1 MSHDRQYIYTKKRSE
16 FGRECTFTDEGPKI
30 LQNIAPNR
38 ALFNDYML
46 KNPVNSSVQIGT
58 IMAEHEL
65 NTERTIFSDRGMNHV
80 EGGWP
85 RDVIPFDVEQTL
97 RFRKKV
103 EKDEMYIHT
112 VLQLSHSMEPNIHQN
127 NTMNIYE
134 TYFADS
140 KDTTMVERSS
150 ARTVNVYRDPCN
162 PKRPVTHLSW
172 SPDGGTRIAVSHCN
186 MEFQRAPPDLS
197 NFSYLWEVEN
207 PNKPAL
213 VLKPSVPIVCLE
225 YNPKDPNSLVS
236 GLHSGQVAVWDVR
249 RGSNPVEISVLEPSH
264 RDPVTHVLWI
274 NSKSGTEFF
283 STSSDGMVKWWDTRK
298 VSEPTETL
306 ILDPVKGD
314 EQLLSR
320 APGGSSLEYEPTI
333 PTRYMVGTE
342 NGTVFSCNRKGKTP
356 SEKMTGRF
364 AAHLGPVYAVQRNP
378 GFVKNFLTVGDW
390 AARIWSEDC
399 KESSI
404 IWTSNYRPLLTDGS
418 WSPTRY
424 SVFYTTR
431 MDGALDV
438 WDLLQQQKEAVLSIK
453 VCDYQLRCI
462 RVHEQGQL
470 VAVGNNLG
478 TSYLVEVS
486 EGLTINQRNDKA
498 LLTMMLERESRRE
511 KILETRMRE
520 IRLKLKTK
528 GDKEIGRE
536 SRTSHPSLLVQANL
550 VLKAEKEFF
559 STVAKVTETMLQVE
573 VVMFTMNFLRDLN
586 LTSYRSFRH
595 QLSES
600 CGIEVVCPPDGRGF
614 TATESA
620 DLVMKVKQYSR
631 LSSKLKIGCSF
642 FYTSIN

>member
-1 MSHDRQYIYTKKRSE
+1 MTHDIQYIYTKKRCE
-16 FGRECTFTDEGPKI
+16 FGRHCLFTDDGPKL
-30 LQNIAPNR
+30 LQNIAPNK

-46 KNPVNSSVQIGT
+46 KDPINASVQVGK

-65 NTERTIFSDRGMNHV
+65 NTVRAEYSDRGMNHV

-85 RDVIPFDVEQTL
+85 RDVNPADVEQTL
-97 RFRKKV
+97 RYRKKV

-112 VLQLSHSMEPNIHQN
+112 VLQLSNSMEHKIHQN
-127 NTMNIYE
+127 NSMNIYE

-140 KDTTMVERSS
+140 KDTTLVEHSS

-186 MEFQRAPPDLS
+186 LEFQRAPPDLS

-236 GLHSGQVAVWDVR
+236 GLYSGQVAVWDVR
-249 RGSNPVEISVLEPSH
+249 RGSSPIEISVLEPSH

-283 STSSDGMVKWWDTRK
+283 SASSDGMVKWWDTRK
-298 VSEPTETL
+298 VSEPSETL

-314 EQLLSR
+314 EQLMSR
-320 APGGSSLEYEPTI
+320 ALGASSLEYEPTI
-333 PTRYMVGTE
+333 PTRFMVGTE
-342 NGTVFSCNRKGKTP
+342 NGIVISGNRKGKNA
-356 SEKMTGRF
+356 SEKMAGKF
-364 AAHLGPVYAVQRNP
+364 AAHLGPVYALQRNP

-390 AARIWSEDC
+390 TARIWSEDC

-404 IWTSNYRPLLTDGS
+404 MWTSYHRPLLTDGS

-424 SVFYTTR
+424 SVFYITR

-438 WDLLQQQKEAVLSIK
+438 WDVLQQQREAILSIK
-453 VCDYQLRCI
+453 VCDYQLRCL
-462 RVHEQGQL
+462 RVHDQGQL
-470 VAVGNNLG
+470 VAVGNNMG

-486 EGLTINQRNDKA
+486 ESLAINQRNDKA
-498 LLTMMLERESRRE
+498 LLTHMLERESRRE
-511 KILETRMRE
+511 KILETKLRE

-528 GDKEIGRE
+528 GDKELGRE
-536 SRTSHPSLLVQANL
+536 SRTSHPSLLGQTGLIA
-550 VLKAEKEFF
+550 KAEKEFF
-559 STVAKVTETMLQVE
+559 SIVAKEIADRTEVPPAELEAAAPEPE
-573 VVMFTMNFLRDLN
+573 VAEEPEEKEEEEEAAADP
-586 LTSYRSFRH
+586 
-595 QLSES
+595 SE
-600 CGIEVVCPPDGRGF
+600 E
-614 TATESA
+614 E
-620 DLVMKVKQYSR
+620 KK
-631 LSSKLKIGCSF
+631 
-642 FYTSIN
+642 